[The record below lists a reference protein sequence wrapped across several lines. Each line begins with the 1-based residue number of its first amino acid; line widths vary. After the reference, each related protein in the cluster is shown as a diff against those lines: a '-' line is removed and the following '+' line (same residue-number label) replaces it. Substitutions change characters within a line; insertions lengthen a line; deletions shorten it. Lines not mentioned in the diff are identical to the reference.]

1 MRTSQICPTCTTY
14 VNSLCVV
21 YNGIYLAN
29 INASPLDT
37 LDKILANINTATG
50 VINSSI
56 ASINTSIIATNSSI
70 TTLTNSVI
78 AGLALKED
86 VANKITTQAT
96 FISNGTSVIKYPA
109 IKAVKDY
116 IDSVTA
122 GLLQDNGQYDPTITS
137 NYPTSA
143 NTLSG
148 GPVQVGD
155 LWYISVNGTMNG
167 NAVLVGYSVR
177 ALINA
182 AGPTTDADWAI
193 ANVGIGFV
201 PENSVNKSNDGTFN
215 SGIPSSVEF
224 PTQSAV
230 ATYIATNAPTLDQ
243 VLTAGAISTTNLVIG
258 STLVTPLE
266 NSSIGAGYV
275 DIYSTNDDAY
285 AQYTP
290 IGITIDGIIGGTQM
304 IINYN
309 NVNQTINFPSGSG
322 TLALV
327 DTSAF
332 TGSRTINSEVF
343 TWVNGILISVV

>member
-14 VNSLCVV
+14 INSLCVI
-21 YNGIYLAN
+21 YNGTYLAN

-50 VINSSI
+50 VINSSV

-70 TTLTNSVI
+70 TTLANSVI

-86 VANKITTQAT
+86 VANKVTTQAT
-96 FISNGTSVIKYPA
+96 FISNGTSVSKYPA

-116 IDSVTA
+116 IDGVTA

-155 LWYISVNGTMNG
+155 LWYISANGTING
-167 NAVLVGYSVR
+167 NAVLIGYSVR

-201 PENSVNKSNDGTFN
+201 PENSANKSTDGTFN
-215 SGIPSSVEF
+215 SGSPSSVLF

-230 ATYIATNAPTLDQ
+230 ATYITANAQTLDQ
-243 VLTAGAISTTNLVIG
+243 VLTNGNTGTSDLVIG
-258 STLVTPLE
+258 NTLTTPTTSTLLSPGTVQLQSPTL
-266 NSSIGAGYV
+266 GTAVFAV
-275 DIYSTNDDAY
+275 DGITLDDAT
-285 AQYTP
+285 ATN
-290 IGITIDGIIGGTQM
+290 QM
-304 IINYN
+304 VIMYN
-309 NVNQTINFPSGSG
+309 NNNQTIDFPDTSG

-327 DTSAF
+327 ETSAF